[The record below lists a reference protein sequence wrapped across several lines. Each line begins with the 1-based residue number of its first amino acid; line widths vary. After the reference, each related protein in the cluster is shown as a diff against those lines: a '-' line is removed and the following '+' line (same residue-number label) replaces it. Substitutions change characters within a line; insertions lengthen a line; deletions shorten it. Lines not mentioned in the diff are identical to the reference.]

1 MNSHSPADV
10 IVIRGSERFSIGDGE
25 FTVRTRY
32 GIEFDSREDWWPI
45 DGKQGIDVGSL
56 RTLVSPELL
65 PGLEATLRQACR
77 KYSWATMSQYRWALR
92 SFKKACSPSTPISS
106 WKLKDLRTYRTALMA
121 EFGHEDL
128 LRQLRSLL
136 VNWHSGGH
144 EGVSSSLIASLKEMR
159 LKGVEAGRAVRA
171 MDPDEGPLTRNEF
184 HHLLQSLSD
193 AAESGKL
200 RIEGFSLAYFHL
212 CTGRRPVQSAAM
224 KCKDVLERRGDPEP
238 DHPDGQKLHLLVVPR
253 AKQRG
258 HSFRET
264 RRAIDLTPDNFQVF
278 RAQRDDVQHR
288 FSELLADSGWD
299 IQPRDLQALQ
309 IELPL
314 YPLWSSIA
322 EAIDLATQMREAGQH
337 GKALEAL
344 RLDAQG
350 MAWHHS
356 PSHQG
361 GRIATICTSV
371 GAMSR
376 DGEPLH
382 VTASRLRHTK
392 GTDLAREGLPS
403 NLIAWLLDHSTSRSA
418 EIYIDNL
425 PEHAAE
431 IDRAIS
437 KSPTLQRFASAFRGT
452 LVDSEADAVGGS
464 DPQSRV
470 AYRGKGAA
478 TCGHLKQCGLDGGIP
493 HACYTCSHFQPW
505 LDGPHEEFLGEL
517 EAERAALVTELGS
530 DSPVAKRRD
539 KLIGAVQNVIQLCL
553 ARRTELA
560 DLEASGGQA

>member
-1 MNSHSPADV
+1 MNSHSPAEV
-10 IVIRGSERFSIGDGE
+10 IVIHGSERFAVGDRE

-56 RTLVSPELL
+56 RKLVSTTLR
-65 PGLEATLRQACR
+65 PGLEATLRIASR
-77 KYSWATMSQYRWALR
+77 KYSWATLTQYHWAL
-92 SFKKACSPSTPISS
+92 SHFKKVCFPSGPVRS
-106 WKLKDLRTYRTALMA
+106 WDLADFRRYRSTLMA
-121 EFGHEDL
+121 EFGHEDY
-128 LRQLRSLL
+128 LRQLRSML
-136 VNWHSGGH
+136 VNWHSGGYA
-144 EGVSSSLIASLKEMR
+144 GVSADLIGSLKEMR
-159 LKGVEAGRAVRA
+159 LKGVEAGRAVRV
-171 MDPDEGPLTRNEF
+171 MDPNAGPLTQEEF
-184 HHLLQSLSD
+184 HHLLHSLND

-200 RIEGFSLAYFHL
+200 DIDAFSLAYLHV

-224 KCKDVLERRGDPEP
+224 KCKDVLEQLSDPEP
-238 DHPDGQKLHLLVVPR
+238 GHPDGQTLHLLVVPR

-258 HSFRET
+258 HGFRET

-278 RAQRDDVQHR
+278 RTQRDDVQNTFR
-288 FSELLADSGWD
+288 ELLERTGWEL
-299 IQPRDLQALQ
+299 QSKDLQALLND
-309 IELPL
+309 LPL
-314 YPLWSSIA
+314 YPSWPSVA
-322 EAIDLATQMREAGQH
+322 EAVEAATEMRQAGQH
-337 GKALEAL
+337 GSALEAL
-344 RLDAQG
+344 RLDTQG
-350 MAWHHS
+350 MAWHNS
-356 PSHQG
+356 PTAQG
-361 GRIATICTSV
+361 KRLSAICGSV
-371 GAMSR
+371 GANGR

-382 VTASRLRHTK
+382 VTAARLRHTK

-553 ARRTELA
+553 TRRAELA
-560 DLEASGGQA
+560 DLESSGGQA